1 MTTPSDD
8 LSVEELARYAA
19 LKSWATSFDPSMCS
33 DMTDAAQHNAVE
45 FFALLK
51 TFVLKV
57 ETIARFIQLGK
68 NAPTRKDKRAA
79 KKVINMLKPE
89 VQQMADRLEAMA
101 MFQTLQA
108 DETRKP
114 N

>member
-1 MTTPSDD
+1 MATPSDD
-8 LSVEELARYAA
+8 LTIEEMQRYAT
-19 LKSWATSFDPSMCS
+19 LKSWAASFDPSTCS
-33 DMTDAAQHNAVE
+33 DLTDPAQRNAVE
-45 FFALLK
+45 FFTLLK
-51 TFVLKV
+51 TFVLKI
-57 ETIARFIQLGK
+57 ETIARFIQLGR

-108 DETRKP
+108 DETSKP